1 VAWKKS
7 SAGLLLAASLC
18 AAPLERFEAVEPHMG
33 TLVRITL
40 FAPDSET
47 ARKGFAAA
55 FERIRRLDETLSD
68 YNPSSELMRLRSG
81 PPAPVSEDLFRVLG
95 TAQALARETQGAFDV
110 TLGAAIRLWR
120 EARRNHR
127 LPSEEERR
135 IALQQCGYRYLKLD
149 ARRRTVRILRPGLQ
163 LDLGGIAKGFAA
175 GEALSALRA
184 LGLPRALVAVS
195 GDLAIGDPPPDKS
208 GWSVQI
214 DRPLLLHNCAVSTSG
229 DTEQF
234 VEIGGRRYS
243 HIIDPKTGLGLTS
256 RSTVTVLARDGTT
269 ADSLATA
276 LSVLTPSEGRR
287 IALRHHARVWYTP
300 PQ

>member
-1 VAWKKS
+1 MAWKKS

-40 FAPDSET
+40 YAPDSDT

-55 FERIRRLDETLSD
+55 FERIRQLDEALSD
-68 YNPSSELMRLRSG
+68 YNPSSEMMRLQSG
-81 PPAPVSEDLFRVLG
+81 PPTPVSEDLFRVLSA
-95 TAQALARETQGAFDV
+95 AQDLARETQGAFDV

-127 LPSEEERR
+127 LPSEDERR
-135 IALQQCGYRYLKLD
+135 LALQHCGYHYLKLD
-149 ARRRTVRILRPGLQ
+149 ARRRTVLILQPGLQ

-256 RSTVTVLARDGTT
+256 RTAVTVLAQDGAT

-276 LSVLTPSEGRR
+276 LSVLAPAEGRR
-287 IALRHHARVWYTP
+287 LARRHHARVWYTP